1 VLAFTPHGQAFS
13 TISAQAR
20 LYLPLPPLFS
30 ASWYDIFGSFR
41 HTPSEKMVGLRHF
54 RPFLSY
60 HESGAIVN
68 QNQRYGFM
76 TKCGRWRVFDVT
88 VEDSGRGLAASDADF
103 LIVRLAEREVSI
115 KNPTE
120 VLSTAPFQ
128 YQVTRNLLNF

>member
-88 VEDSGRGLAASDADF
+88 VEDSGRGLAAGDF
-103 LIVRLAEREVSI
+103 SI
-115 KNPTE
+115 SGYT
-120 VLSTAPFQ
+120 
-128 YQVTRNLLNF
+128 